1 MARIDELKECISTLR
16 ENFQYYMKGQDNSI
30 INANIMLFDRVMD
43 ELTEEFPKDKKGIN
57 EVQ

>member
-1 MARIDELKECISTLR
+1 MPRIDELKECINTLR
-16 ENFQYYMKGQDNSI
+16 ENFLFYMKDQDKSM

-57 EVQ
+57 E